1 MFGKSM
7 SKTEAETLPTGETV
21 ASETATLA
29 PEQIESLKAKAAK
42 ADETWERLL
51 RTTADFDNFKKRA
64 AREKTEAVQ
73 FANAGLLQK
82 LLPVLDNFEM
92 ALAAVE
98 AVKDDKLSSLKSGVA
113 MIQQQLRNALTE
125 TGLEEIDATGKR
137 FDPTLHEAV
146 SEQESS
152 EVKEG
157 HVLQQIRK
165 GYRIKE
171 RLLRAAA
178 VIVAKAPTAPVKDG
192 QPA

>member
-1 MFGKSM
+1 M
-7 SKTEAETLPTGETV
+7 SKTEAEKLPAAETGGGEAAAPSPEPAET
-21 ASETATLA
+21 
-29 PEQIESLKAKAAK
+29 QKAKAAK
-42 ADETWERLL
+42 VDDTWERLL

-64 AREKTEAVQ
+64 AREKVEAVQ
-73 FANAGLLQK
+73 FANVNLLQK

-98 AVKDDKLSSLKSGVA
+98 AVKEDKLASLKSGVA
-113 MIQQQLRNALTE
+113 MIQQQLRNVLTE

-146 SEQESS
+146 SQQEST

-165 GYRIKE
+165 GYRMKD

-178 VIVAKAPTAPVKDG
+178 VIVAKSPADPAKDG
-192 QPA
+192 QNA